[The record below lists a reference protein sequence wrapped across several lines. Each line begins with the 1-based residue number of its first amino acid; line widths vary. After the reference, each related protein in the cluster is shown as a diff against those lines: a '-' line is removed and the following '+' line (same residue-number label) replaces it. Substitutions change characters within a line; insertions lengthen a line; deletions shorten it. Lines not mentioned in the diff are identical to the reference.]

1 MNKDIKHYIA
11 YYPNFFDKKICNKT
25 IKELK
30 KQKFFKHQFY
40 SATKDASFH
49 LSGDEELSVAYVE
62 SMEKLPSTHKFIQD
76 KLWYAIKAYIE
87 QHNFSWFGDWS
98 GYSAI
103 RYNKYDKK
111 TRMHSHCDHIHSLF
125 DGERKGIP
133 TLSIIGCLNDN
144 YEGGDL
150 VFFTDTPIKMKAG
163 SLLIFPSN
171 FLYPHEVKLI
181 TKGTRYSFVS
191 WVW

>member
-1 MNKDIKHYIA
+1 MNKDIENYMA
-11 YYPNFFDKKICNKT
+11 YYPNFFDKKICDKT

-30 KQKFFKHQFY
+30 KQKFVKHQFY
-40 SATKDASFH
+40 NSIRDTSFSPSA
-49 LSGDEELSVAYVE
+49 DEELSVAYAE
-62 SMEKLPSTHKFIQD
+62 DMEKLPSTHKLMQD
-76 KLWYAIKAYIE
+76 KLWYGIKAYLE
-87 QHNFSWFGDWS
+87 HHKFSWFGEWN
-98 GYSAI
+98 GYSTI
-103 RYNKYDKK
+103 RYNRYDKK
-111 TRMHSHCDHIHSLF
+111 TRMYSHCDHIYSLF
-125 DGERKGIP
+125 DGKRKGIP
-133 TLSIIGCLNDN
+133 ILTIVGCLNDN

-181 TKGTRYSFVS
+181 TKGTRYSIVS